1 MNELSISK
9 IRTRLAQSTAS
20 LLLVIAATLAVSS
33 LTAQPP
39 VNTKPAEWPESA
51 PYNAAIN
58 AFDAA
63 LTRAG
68 WDSEFRQR
76 LLKSPDSA
84 KKAVAEI
91 GNIKIP
97 ANKVIIFY
105 EAQPAKRDAK
115 SATTES
121 NAYIPVELSSASKSN
136 ENVHVFYLPPFKKD
150 DKTKTYKYEDYFM
163 CCYDLW
169 HPSQ

>member
-1 MNELSISK
+1 MHEPSISK

-20 LLLVIAATLAVSS
+20 QLLVFAAPLAVSS
-33 LTAQPP
+33 LTPQPP
-39 VNTKPAEWPESA
+39 VNPKKKAPAEFPESA

-91 GNIKIP
+91 GNITIP

-105 EAQPAKRDAK
+105 EAQPAQPDAK
-115 SATTES
+115 SATT
-121 NAYIPVELSSASKSN
+121 
-136 ENVHVFYLPPFKKD
+136 
-150 DKTKTYKYEDYFM
+150 
-163 CCYDLW
+163 
-169 HPSQ
+169 